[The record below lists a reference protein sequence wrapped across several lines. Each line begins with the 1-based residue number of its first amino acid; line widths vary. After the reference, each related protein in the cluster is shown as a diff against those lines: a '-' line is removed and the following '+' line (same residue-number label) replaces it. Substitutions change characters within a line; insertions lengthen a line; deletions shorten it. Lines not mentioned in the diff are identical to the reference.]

1 MANKKREP
9 GSRAIV
15 ATDTPEADNDIAAT
29 DMISD
34 FVEETIDNIEDTFD
48 GENEQNK

>member
-1 MANKKREP
+1 MADKQRAP

-15 ATDTPEADNDIAAT
+15 ATDTPEADENIAAT

-48 GENEQNK
+48 GENEQDK